1 MNYSI
6 GQQGGAVV
14 STVSSQQEGSGFESD
29 HMCPTFHAS
38 NKAHI
43 DCLHWYE
50 MAFRWSFN
58 SVGILE
64 VGILYTH

>member
-38 NKAHI
+38 NKAHS

-50 MAFRWSFN
+50 MAW
-58 SVGILE
+58 
-64 VGILYTH
+64 LYS